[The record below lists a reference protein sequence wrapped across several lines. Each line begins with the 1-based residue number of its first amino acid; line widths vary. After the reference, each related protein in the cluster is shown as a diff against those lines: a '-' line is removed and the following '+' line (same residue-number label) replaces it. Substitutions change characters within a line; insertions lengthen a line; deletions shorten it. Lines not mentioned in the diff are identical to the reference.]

1 MGCVN
6 QGLNVGL
13 YPDEDIVSEINHNV
27 DNSIFARNK
36 FLEEY

>member
-6 QGLNVGL
+6 QGLNVEL
-13 YPDEDIVSEINHNV
+13 YPDEDIVSEINPNV
-27 DNSIFARNK
+27 DNSIFTRNK